1 MIVSKVINR
10 LNLSDDF
17 WVQFGVQDKTLQK
30 HVGFYEIESIDNP
43 NIITI
48 SINPKEY
55 FEKYRDKRIN
65 KKHKGLKRDTPG
77 MDFEAY
83 YLGCYFCMNL
93 MVRVLKK
100 FNKKDFRSLTIK
112 CK

>member
-10 LNLSDDF
+10 LDLSDDF
-17 WVQFGVQDKTLQK
+17 WVQFGLQNK
-30 HVGFYEIESIDNP
+30 PLKKQIGLYEIESIDNP

-65 KKHKGLKRDTPG
+65 KKTLRLKRDTPA
-77 MDFEAY
+77 MDFET
-83 YLGCYFCMNL
+83 YLSSLLPLHEFCGQG
-93 MVRVLKK
+93 RP
-100 FNKKDFRSLTIK
+100 
-112 CK
+112 